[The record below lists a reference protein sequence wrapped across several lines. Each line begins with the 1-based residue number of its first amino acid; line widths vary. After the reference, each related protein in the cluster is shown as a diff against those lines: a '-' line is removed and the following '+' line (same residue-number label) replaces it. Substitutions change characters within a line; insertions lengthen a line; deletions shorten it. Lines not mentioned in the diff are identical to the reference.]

1 MVQQQ
6 VADACVATTSLDPPT
21 SESIIPL
28 SRREGVLF
36 NAAFLGIFIF
46 EWLAKCFTYGIRHTL
61 TDPWEH
67 VHLFVTLSMAAD
79 QLITVLWETE
89 EVKQRFALT
98 RSTINYAGV
107 RAWTRCRVA
116 RAYRTSD
123 SLDGP
128 KIIDA
133 RHASSVIN
141 FQKKALKSS
150 AGCGMML
157 CAGGRSG
164 SAPSRGPR
172 NIGVFPCIFE
182 SRVLDYLIVDV
193 LSGSLKT

>member
-1 MVQQQ
+1 MMSMH
-6 VADACVATTSLDPPT
+6 AP
-21 SESIIPL
+21 EL
-28 SRREGVLF
+28 S
-36 NAAFLGIFIF
+36 
-46 EWLAKCFTYGIRHTL
+46 YG
-61 TDPWEH
+61 
-67 VHLFVTLSMAAD
+67 
-79 QLITVLWETE
+79 
-89 EVKQRFALT
+89 
-98 RSTINYAGV
+98 G
-107 RAWTRCRVA
+107 
-116 RAYRTSD
+116 
-123 SLDGP
+123 
-128 KIIDA
+128 IIDA

-141 FQKKALKSS
+141 FQKQALTSF